1 MNEVKSGTAAFLI
14 LLRLLQPKM
23 VDFCSCNG
31 EQFGAIV
38 VQCGM
43 RNIQKKKILPIFTDG
58 YLDKNVTPF
67 S

>member
-43 RNIQKKKILPIFTDG
+43 RNIQKKKNSPNIH
-58 YLDKNVTPF
+58 
-67 S
+67 